1 LKVEKDK
8 YSIMRP
14 PRAGFSSMMSQGQ
27 VLPHITFVNEMM
39 EYYTS
44 RIEQNELQISFSSTF
59 LLSALSFGLVTSFR
73 FDELTTSYITCSC
86 IIPTRRQ

>member
-1 LKVEKDK
+1 LKVEKEK

-14 PRAGFSSMMSQGQ
+14 PRAGFSSMMSQGR
-27 VLPHITFVNEMM
+27 VLPHIPFVNEMM

-44 RIEQNELQISFSSTF
+44 RIEQNELQISFSSTL
-59 LLSALSFGLVTSFR
+59 LLSALSLGLVASGR
-73 FDELTTSYITCSC
+73 LNVLTNSYITCSC